1 MWQMSF
7 TQDVYSSLPPPEQ
20 SGWIK
25 DDKKYSIDWEATEA
39 LEKIKGT
46 IHFLTRYCSC
56 KKGCRTNN
64 WLQKKFSYCGPS
76 CTCQGCINLPL
87 PQSQQQNEPSSE
99 TIPGRKAAVR
109 TMMTMMIM

>member
-25 DDKKYSIDWEATEA
+25 DDEKYSIDWEATEV

-46 IHFLTRYCSC
+46 IHFLTRGCS
-56 KKGCRTNN
+56 
-64 WLQKKFSYCGPS
+64 
-76 CTCQGCINLPL
+76 
-87 PQSQQQNEPSSE
+87 
-99 TIPGRKAAVR
+99 
-109 TMMTMMIM
+109 